1 MMHTPVHWTC
11 LRHGNTTP
19 VGAQSTRTPKTKMSP
34 NFLGVIAGWLKT
46 LEEMQ
51 RQRILLTDA
60 ELQKNTD
67 LQQQPSHSKN
77 LNKRTHA

>member
-1 MMHTPVHWTC
+1 
-11 LRHGNTTP
+11 
-19 VGAQSTRTPKTKMSP
+19 MSP
-34 NFLGVIAGWLKT
+34 NFLGVIAGWLK

>member
-1 MMHTPVHWTC
+1 
-11 LRHGNTTP
+11 
-19 VGAQSTRTPKTKMSP
+19 MSP